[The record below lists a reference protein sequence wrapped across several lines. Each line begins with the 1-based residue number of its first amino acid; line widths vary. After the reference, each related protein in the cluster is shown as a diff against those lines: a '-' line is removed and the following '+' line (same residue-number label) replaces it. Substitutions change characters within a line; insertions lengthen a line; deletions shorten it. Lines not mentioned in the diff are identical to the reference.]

1 MKSVAIL
8 SVLATSV
15 YASSPY
21 IPSGISDACSSFL
34 NTLDG
39 DSSLTACASPL
50 IDATSSFA
58 SSSSPASAAAVSSAL
73 SSLSAASASSAC
85 SESDIRTELASF
97 YSACTAEL
105 TGSGANT
112 NVQRMY
118 DELYILNPLSTAIT
132 AKDSQGNYCVNK
144 IPAAATSD
152 SAVSSALGS
161 LTTSQSTLTVPNAA
175 SYDASNLLF
184 LFSQPS
190 LNKTDLC
197 TDCTRDIVS
206 AYTNFMSS
214 VPYAMGMSQS
224 PMISGFSS
232 LYDAVVNTCGS
243 SFLSGAV
250 QAAGGLKNGGS
261 SSGAESFAT
270 VNLGAVGASLAAVA
284 VAFATLF

>member
-21 IPSGISDACSSFL
+21 IPSGISSDCSSFL
-34 NTLDG
+34 STLDS
-39 DSSLTACASPL
+39 DSSLAACATPL
-50 IDATSSFA
+50 ADATSSFA
-58 SSSSPASAAAVSSAL
+58 STSSPASAAAVSSAL
-73 SSLSAASASSAC
+73 SSLCSASASSSC
-85 SESDIRTELASF
+85 SQSSIRSELATF

-105 TGSGANT
+105 TGSSAN
-112 NVQRMY
+112 VDVLRMY
-118 DELYILNPLSTAIT
+118 DELYVLNPLSTAIC
-132 AKDSQGNYCVNK
+132 AKDNQGNYCVNQ

-152 SAVSSALGS
+152 SAVSSAIGS

-184 LFSQPS
+184 LFTQPS

-197 TDCTRDIVS
+197 TDCTRDVVS

-214 VPYAMGMSQS
+214 VPYSMGMSQS
-224 PMISGFSS
+224 PMISGFGA
-232 LYDAVVNTCGS
+232 LYNGVVNTCGS